1 MEEIVR
7 LFFQMWVEFWETSTG
22 IEKLVSIV
30 NLFGATYTFI
40 LGLIL
45 TNKVTDF
52 DIKTPDLNCI
62 VARIALYMIT
72 LGSFLSIIV
81 VRVPSFIE
89 MVLLSGLTVGMTFM
103 VILTNTELR
112 KFLKIKR
119 RK

>member
-22 IEKLVSIV
+22 TEKLVSVV

-40 LGLIL
+40 VGLIL
-45 TNKVTDF
+45 TNKITDF

-89 MVLLSGLTVGMTFM
+89 VVLSSGLTIGMTFIL
-103 VILTNTELR
+103 VLTNTKLR
-112 KFLKIKR
+112 KLLKKR
-119 RK
+119 K